1 MIGEQKK
8 HNFQY
13 LISNQPDGS
22 RKVKYLQPS
31 IHEFIPLETLR
42 RQEVV
47 YETKATPHKK
57 DPIKFPKSIKTN
69 NS

>member
-8 HNFQY
+8 HNLQY

-22 RKVKYLQPS
+22 RKVKYL
-31 IHEFIPLETLR
+31 IDNVHEFIPIKILR

-57 DPIKFPKSIKTN
+57 DPIQFPRTLKHK
-69 NS
+69 

>member
-13 LISNQPDGS
+13 LISNQPNGS

-31 IHEFIPLETLR
+31 IHEFIPLEILR
-42 RQEVV
+42 WQEVV
-47 YETKATPHKK
+47 YEMKATPHKK
-57 DPIKFPKSIKTN
+57 GPIKFPKNIKYN
-69 NS
+69 P